1 MQWQFKIIYK
11 KFIYS
16 QIFRFIC
23 YVFSVAFVSIL
34 LFKGFSLFGFLIFQ
48 FKNALTPLCLSR
60 YKTKGHSGKNAT
72 LTPTKTLP
80 KKLDS
85 SPVIFQITL
94 STYKLDSFFKKKKK
108 NTHKLDSQNKNT
120 FFLLKKKPHH
130 TRVAR
135 VMRLVRIKC
144 ILQFQV
150 FSPVEN
156 IDTAKNN
163 FGLTRKNTFAGCISF
178 NASHLH

>member
-34 LFKGFSLFGFLIFQ
+34 LFKGLSLFGFLIFQ

-80 KKLDS
+80 KKQDY

-94 STYKLDSFFKKKKK
+94 STYKLDSFLKKKK

-120 FFLLKKKPHH
+120 FFLLKKSLT
-130 TRVAR
+130 TRAQR
-135 VMRLVRIKC
+135 V
-144 ILQFQV
+144 
-150 FSPVEN
+150 
-156 IDTAKNN
+156 
-163 FGLTRKNTFAGCISF
+163 
-178 NASHLH
+178 

>member
-34 LFKGFSLFGFLIFQ
+34 LFKGLSLFGFLIFQ

-80 KKLDS
+80 KKQDY

-108 NTHKLDSQNKNT
+108 TLINQILKIKTL
-120 FFLLKKKPHH
+120 FFFAKKKASPH
-130 TRVAR
+130 AR
-135 VMRLVRIKC
+135 SAC
-144 ILQFQV
+144 D
-150 FSPVEN
+150 E
-156 IDTAKNN
+156 
-163 FGLTRKNTFAGCISF
+163 
-178 NASHLH
+178 ASIE